1 MGNTDAYEVVAVIE
15 YQGNMSSTG
24 DSDGHYICDI
34 KDKVSGMW
42 FRTND
47 NNDPVQI
54 EVASVSASAYVV
66 LYKKL
71 T

>member
-15 YQGNMSSTG
+15 Y
-24 DSDGHYICDI
+24 SDGHYIYDI

>member
-24 DSDGHYICDI
+24 DSVGHYNCDI

-47 NNDPVQI
+47 NNDPVHI
-54 EVASVSASAYVV
+54 EVAAVSVSAYVV